1 MLPVS
6 GRPSKGWR
14 AEQAGGGLRQNAFVG
29 LNMKLTR
36 KAVPSLTVCSTS
48 SSEWV
53 MVLVR
58 SGLERW
64 LLGSNKT
71 TTWPHVREIGKGKWN
86 KGSEK
91 KMRVLFW
98 RDSKLAVG
106 PG

>member
-14 AEQAGGGLRQNAFVG
+14 AEEAGGVLRQNAFVG

-58 SGLERW
+58 SGFGALAPWQQQNNDLASRERDWKGEVEEGERKENESLFLE
-64 LLGSNKT
+64 GQ
-71 TTWPHVREIGKGKWN
+71 
-86 KGSEK
+86 
-91 KMRVLFW
+91 
-98 RDSKLAVG
+98 
-106 PG
+106 